1 VLAQLLRNYYKI
13 FLSATRRST
22 FKSKNRPFHRSA
34 AHLGSCKLGENLD
47 FPLSDPSNVLM
58 TQQVAQLLNPT
69 QLIVVSLPIKH
80 THSPYFTLYRYRRR
94 KNSKRLSP
102 LVTFN
107 LEIPPDKNRT
117 TVPSKEQ
124 PRRNIFISCKSR
136 RTSRFEI
143 CNGKS
148 IEFNKLIG
156 ALYGFTNLSGNCGKY

>member
-1 VLAQLLRNYYKI
+1 MSKILLFLCSPNFSETITKFSFQQHVAQRSNPKTVPSIARLHTSGVANLVKTLI
-13 FLSATRRST
+13 FLYQI
-22 FKSKNRPFHRSA
+22 P
-34 AHLGSCKLGENLD
+34 
-47 FPLSDPSNVLM
+47 PI
-58 TQQVAQLLNPT
+58 
-69 QLIVVSLPIKH
+69 IVVSLLIKH

-94 KNSKRLSP
+94 KKSKRLSP

-107 LEIPPDKNRT
+107 LEIPPDKKRT